1 MIEWWNSL
9 EFSRQIFA
17 IIALPST
24 IILLLQTLLTL
35 FGVGENVDDPDFDL
49 EGGTEGDV
57 EIDAGLA
64 LFSVRGILSMFTIMG
79 WVGFALLATDLPDW
93 AAVLIAVVSG
103 VLTLVGMAYLMR
115 AVMRLQSSGNI
126 NIENCIG
133 KVAQVYIPIPP
144 LSTGS
149 GKVNLTVQESYREF
163 NAITTAADTLKTGAF
178 VRVVA
183 VSEGGVL
190 VVEPVAAPKK

>member
-9 EFSRQIFA
+9 EISRQIFA
-17 IIALPST
+17 LIALPST
-24 IILLLQTLLTL
+24 LILLIQTLLTL
-35 FGVGENVDDPDFDL
+35 FGVGEDVDDPDLDL
-49 EGGTEGDV
+49 GGTDGDV

-64 LFSVRGILSMFTIMG
+64 LFSVRGILSMLTIMG
-79 WVGFALLATDLPDW
+79 WVGFALLATDLPEW
-93 AAVLIAVVSG
+93 ASVLIAVVSG
-103 VLTLVGMAYLMR
+103 VITLIGMAYLMR

-149 GKVNLTVQESYREF
+149 GKVNITVQESYREF
-163 NAITTAADTLKTGAF
+163 SAITTVDDTLKTGAF

-183 VSEGGVL
+183 VGEGGVL

>member
-9 EFSRQIFA
+9 EVSRQIFA
-17 IIALPST
+17 LIALPST
-24 IILLLQTLLTL
+24 IVLLLQTLLMMI
-35 FGVGENVDDPDFDL
+35 GVGDGADDADIDVD
-49 EGGTEGDV
+49 GDV

-64 LFSVRGILSMFTIMG
+64 IFSIRGILSMLTIMG
-79 WVGFALLATDLPDW
+79 WVGFALLATSIPEW
-93 AAVLIAVVSG
+93 VSVLIAVVCG
-103 VLTLVGMAYLMR
+103 ILTLIGMAYLMR

-126 NIENCIG
+126 NVENCIG

-144 LSTGS
+144 LSSGA

-163 NAITTAADTLKTGAF
+163 SAITTAQDTLKTGAF

-190 VVEPVAAPKK
+190 VVEPVAAPQK

>member
-9 EFSRQIFA
+9 EISRQIFA
-17 IIALPST
+17 LIALPST
-24 IILLLQTLLTL
+24 LILLLQTLLML
-35 FGVGENVDDPDFDL
+35 IGIGDGADDADL
-49 EGGTEGDV
+49 DLDGAADGDV

-64 LFSVRGILSMFTIMG
+64 IFSVRGILSMLTIMG
-79 WVGFALLATDLPDW
+79 WVGFALLATDLPEW
-93 AAVLIAVVSG
+93 VSVLIALVSG
-103 VLTLVGMAYLMR
+103 VLTLIGMAYLMR

-144 LSTGS
+144 LSTGA

-163 NAITTAADTLKTGAF
+163 SAITTSAETLKTGAF

-190 VVEPVAAPKK
+190 LVEPVAPPQK

>member
-9 EFSRQIFA
+9 EVSRQIFA
-17 IIALPST
+17 LVALPST
-24 IILLLQTLLTL
+24 IVLLLQTLLMMI
-35 FGVGENVDDPDFDL
+35 GVGDGADDADIDVD
-49 EGGTEGDV
+49 GDV

-64 LFSVRGILSMFTIMG
+64 IFSIRGILSMLTIMG
-79 WVGFALLATDLPDW
+79 WVGFALLATSIPEW
-93 AAVLIAVVSG
+93 VSVLIAVVCG
-103 VLTLVGMAYLMR
+103 ILTLIGMAYLMR

-126 NIENCIG
+126 NVENCIG

-144 LSTGS
+144 LSSGA

-163 NAITTAADTLKTGAF
+163 SAITTAQDTLKTGAF

-190 VVEPVAAPKK
+190 VVEPVAAPQK

>member
-9 EFSRQIFA
+9 EISRQIFA
-17 IIALPST
+17 LIALPST
-24 IILLLQTLLTL
+24 LILLLQTLLTL
-35 FGVGENVDDPDFDL
+35 FGVGEDVDDPDFDL
-49 EGGTEGDV
+49 GEADGDV

-64 LFSVRGILSMFTIMG
+64 LFSVRGILSMLTIMG
-79 WVGFALLATDLPDW
+79 WVGFALLATDLPEW
-93 AAVLIAVVSG
+93 ASMLIAVVSG
-103 VLTLVGMAYLMR
+103 VLTLIGMAYLMR

-144 LSTGS
+144 LSTGT
-149 GKVNLTVQESYREF
+149 GKVNITVQESYREF
-163 NAITTAADTLKTGAF
+163 SAITTVDDTLKTGAF

-183 VSEGGVL
+183 VGEGGVL

>member
-9 EFSRQIFA
+9 EISRQIFA
-17 IIALPST
+17 LIALPST
-24 IILLLQTLLTL
+24 LILLLQTLLTL
-35 FGVGENVDDPDFDL
+35 FGVGEDVDDPDFDL
-49 EGGTEGDV
+49 GGVDGDV

-64 LFSVRGILSMFTIMG
+64 LFSVRGILSMLTIMG
-79 WVGFALLATDLPDW
+79 WVGFALLATELPEW
-93 AAVLIAVVSG
+93 ASVLIAVVSG
-103 VLTLVGMAYLMR
+103 VLTLIGMAYLMR

-149 GKVNLTVQESYREF
+149 GKVNITVQESYREF
-163 NAITTAADTLKTGAF
+163 SAITTVDDTLKTGAF
-178 VRVVA
+178 VRAVA
-183 VSEGGVL
+183 VGEGGVL

>member
-9 EFSRQIFA
+9 EISRQIFA
-17 IIALPST
+17 LIALPST
-24 IILLLQTLLTL
+24 LILLLQTLLTL
-35 FGVGENVDDPDFDL
+35 FGVGEDVDDPDLDL
-49 EGGTEGDV
+49 GGTDGDV

-64 LFSVRGILSMFTIMG
+64 LFSVRGILSMLTIMG
-79 WVGFALLATDLPDW
+79 WVGFALLATDLPEW
-93 AAVLIAVVSG
+93 ASVLIAVVSG
-103 VLTLVGMAYLMR
+103 VLTLIGMAYLMR

-149 GKVNLTVQESYREF
+149 GKVNITVQESYREF
-163 NAITTAADTLKTGAF
+163 SAITTVDDTLKTGAF

-183 VSEGGVL
+183 VGEGGVL

>member
-9 EFSRQIFA
+9 EISRQIFA
-17 IIALPST
+17 LIALPST
-24 IILLLQTLLTL
+24 LILLLQTLLTL
-35 FGVGENVDDPDFDL
+35 FGVGEDVDDPDLDL
-49 EGGTEGDV
+49 GGADGDV

-64 LFSVRGILSMFTIMG
+64 LFSVRGILSMLTIMG
-79 WVGFALLATDLPDW
+79 WVGFALLATDLPEW
-93 AAVLIAVVSG
+93 ASVLIAVVSG
-103 VLTLVGMAYLMR
+103 VLTLIGMAYLMR

-149 GKVNLTVQESYREF
+149 GKVNITVQESYREF
-163 NAITTAADTLKTGAF
+163 SAITTVDDTLKTGAF

-183 VSEGGVL
+183 VGEGGVL

>member
-9 EFSRQIFA
+9 EISRQIFA
-17 IIALPST
+17 LIALPST
-24 IILLLQTLLTL
+24 LILLLQTLLML
-35 FGVGENVDDPDFDL
+35 IGIGDGADDADL
-49 EGGTEGDV
+49 DLDGAADGDV

-64 LFSVRGILSMFTIMG
+64 IFSVRGILSMLTIMG
-79 WVGFALLATDLPDW
+79 WVGFALLATDLPEW
-93 AAVLIAVVSG
+93 VSVLIALVSG
-103 VLTLVGMAYLMR
+103 VLTLIGMAYLMR

-144 LSTGS
+144 LSTGT
-149 GKVNLTVQESYREF
+149 GKVNITVQESYREF
-163 NAITTAADTLKTGAF
+163 SAITTAQDTLKTGAF